1 MDSTST
7 RSPPISCA
15 SAARSEVAVTIW
27 IFAAA
32 CAGGG
37 ASVASSKARLA
48 AMAVKRILFET
59 CLMMSSIL
67 ERMGAVRAEHK
78 QKLEAKF
85 VAVVPL
91 GVSREPVLPA
101 NLAKLAWAV
110 AGQRRPTGR
119 AHAGLLA

>member
-15 SAARSEVAVTIW
+15 SAARSEVAVAIW

-32 CAGGG
+32 RAGGG
-37 ASVASSKARLA
+37 ARVASSKARLA

-59 CLMMSSIL
+59 YLMMSSIL

-85 VAVVPL
+85 VAVVPF
-91 GVSREPVLPA
+91 GIAREAVLPA
-101 NLAKLAWAV
+101 NLAELAWPI
-110 AGQRRPTGR
+110 GEQR
-119 AHAGLLA
+119 